1 MWQEVDLCNY
11 TTNTF
16 YSGTRKLLG
25 KQVIHSLHVHKDL
38 LFAGGSLVDA
48 IAGKVFLLSTKA
60 VIGSF
65 PTGFDIQNIAINSDF
80 IYTATKCGFIELE
93 KVASIKMAGGGH
105 AKITSLTSD
114 INELMLFAASSDG
127 RIQASARNHKLTK

>member
-1 MWQEVDLCNY
+1 M
-11 TTNTF
+11 F
-16 YSGTRKLLG
+16 S
-25 KQVIHSLHVHKDL
+25 
-38 LFAGGSLVDA
+38 
-48 IAGKVFLLSTKA
+48 LSTKA

-65 PTGFDIQNIAINSDF
+65 PTGFDIQRIAVNSDF
-80 IYTATKCGFIELE
+80 IYTATKCGFIDVWVKEKVR

-127 RIQASARNHKLTK
+127 RIQVSTRNNKLAK

>member
-1 MWQEVDLCNY
+1 M
-11 TTNTF
+11 F
-16 YSGTRKLLG
+16 S
-25 KQVIHSLHVHKDL
+25 
-38 LFAGGSLVDA
+38 
-48 IAGKVFLLSTKA
+48 LSTKT

-65 PTGFDIQNIAINSDF
+65 PTGFDIQRIAVNSDF
-80 IYTATKCGFIELE
+80 IYTATKCGFIDVWVKEKVR

-127 RIQASARNHKLTK
+127 RIQVSTRNNKLTK